1 MTKKDIIETLNNY
14 NLDKDK
20 FIIISGAAL
29 VLQNFSNQTHDIDIW
44 VSKDYYEHLLS
55 NFICEFDRINEFE
68 NKAFMI
74 DDVINF
80 SFDFCPK
87 NYVYINGY
95 KVASLRYC
103 YNVKKLLNRDKD
115 KELLLKLEKELN
127 KRL

>member
-20 FIIISGAAL
+20 FIIISGSAL

-44 VSKDYYEHLLS
+44 VSKDYYEYLLS
-55 NFICEFDRINEFE
+55 NFICEFDRINEFG

-95 KVASLRYC
+95 KVASLRDC

>member
-55 NFICEFDRINEFE
+55 NFNCKFDRINEFE

-95 KVASLRYC
+95 KVASLRDC
-103 YNVKKLLNRDKD
+103 YNVKKFLNRDKD
-115 KELLLKLEKELN
+115 KKLLLKLEKELN

>member
-1 MTKKDIIETLNNY
+1 MTKNDIIEILNNY

-55 NFICEFDRINEFE
+55 NFNCEFDRINEFG

-74 DDVINF
+74 DNVINF

-95 KVASLRYC
+95 KVASLRDC
-103 YNVKKLLNRDKD
+103 YNVKKLLNRDKE
-115 KELLLKLEKELN
+115 KILLLKLENELN

>member
-44 VSKDYYEHLLS
+44 VSKDYYEYLLS
-55 NFICEFDRINEFE
+55 NFICEFDRINEFV

-87 NYVYINGY
+87 NYVYTNGY
-95 KVASLRYC
+95 NVASLRDC

-115 KELLLKLEKELN
+115 KKLLLKLEKELN